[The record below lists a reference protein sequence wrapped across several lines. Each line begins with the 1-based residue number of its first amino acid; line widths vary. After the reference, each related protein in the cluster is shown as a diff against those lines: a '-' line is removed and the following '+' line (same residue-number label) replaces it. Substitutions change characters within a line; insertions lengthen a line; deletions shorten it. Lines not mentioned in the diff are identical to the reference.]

1 MIKFMRLNVL
11 SETERRLIERVVDH
25 NVKDAKS
32 HVFQHAIDK
41 EHRSPTID
49 EFEIIGRSLMKL
61 TFNREVTRSLLI
73 KDVRPSRN
81 TNENLCHSIYLI
93 ETSTFHRFL
102 LSYHLRI
109 RRQINQSSFELL

>member
-32 HVFQHAIDK
+32 HVFQHAVDK

-81 TNENLCHSIYLI
+81 THENLCHSIYLI

-109 RRQINQSSFELL
+109 RRQINQ